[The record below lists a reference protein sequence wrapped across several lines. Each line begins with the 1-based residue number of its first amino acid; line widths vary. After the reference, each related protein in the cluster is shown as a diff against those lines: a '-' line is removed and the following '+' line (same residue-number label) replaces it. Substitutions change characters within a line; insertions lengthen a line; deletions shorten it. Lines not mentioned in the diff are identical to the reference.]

1 MGTQGGVSLRN
12 LLIALAAAAAFAW
25 WFTHRG
31 LNEARVNEFYAAQVD
46 AFAHQDR
53 TRLCAQYAPDYK
65 ATERQTVQGNVQVVQ
80 SDKELACKSLDFLF
94 DFKKKFDAKQTD
106 GGVLATEF
114 RASPSDVV
122 VARDGKSADVHIR
135 TYVNFGGA
143 FVADSE
149 GTEHLVLRN
158 GKVLS
163 AGGEV
168 TSHVDGPLAAGMD
181 PSLLMTGR

>member
-1 MGTQGGVSLRN
+1 LRN

-31 LNEARVNEFYAAQVD
+31 LTEGRVGEFYASQVD
-46 AFAHQDR
+46 AFSHQDR
-53 TRLCAQYAPDYK
+53 TRLCAQYAPEYK
-65 ATERQTVQGNVQVVQ
+65 AVERQTVRGDVQVVQ

-114 RASPSDVV
+114 HITANDVV
-122 VARDGKSADVHIR
+122 IARNGKSADVH
-135 TYVNFGGA
+135 VSAHLNFGGA
-143 FVADSE
+143 FIADSE
-149 GTEHLVLRN
+149 GTEHLVLRD

-163 AGGEV
+163 TGGEL
-168 TSHVDGPLAAGMD
+168 TTKVDGPLATGAD
-181 PSLLMTGR
+181 PSSLMTGR